1 MKDPRQAQAPA
12 IDWLSGR
19 HSVEEALRARRRRLV
34 RLYLDTTQRGPEHL
48 TLAELAGAAGVPI
61 ATASR
66 AMLGEL
72 AGPEART
79 QGVVLEAGP
88 LPELTL
94 ERLLEGPAGLRR
106 LVALDGVEDPQ
117 NVGGVARVAEA
128 SGVGGLILTR
138 RRAPGLTPAVSR
150 ASAGAIEHLP
160 VARVTNLPRALEDL
174 KKAGFWAIGA
184 EPEAPVDLF
193 EAPERLLS
201 GDLVIVLGAEGRGL
215 RRGVRSVLDHEVR
228 IPMKGRVRS
237 LNVSSAAAVVLF
249 ELLRRAALAAEA
261 VTRAGSRLRG
271 ADAAPILRRFRSRL
285 A

>member
-1 MKDPRQAQAPA
+1 
-12 IDWLSGR
+12 LSGR
-19 HSVEEALRARRRRLV
+19 HPVEEALRARRRRLV
-34 RLYLDTTQRGPEHL
+34 RLYLDTAQRGPEYL
-48 TLAELAGAAGVPI
+48 ALAELAAAAGVPI
-61 ATASR
+61 EKASR
-66 AMLGEL
+66 ATLGER

-88 LPELTL
+88 LPELPL
-94 ERLLEGPAGLRR
+94 ERLLEGPAGFRR

-128 SGVGGLILTR
+128 SGAGGLILTR

-174 KKAGFWAIGA
+174 KQAGFWAIGA

-228 IPMKGRVRS
+228 IPMKGRVCS

-249 ELLRRAALAAEA
+249 ELLRRAAGPPTA
-261 VTRAGSRLRG
+261 
-271 ADAAPILRRFRSRL
+271 
-285 A
+285 